1 MIALEIVEKR
11 KITIEGVF
19 FFFWRKS
26 LVLLIIKELQHQNT
40 KKLTI
45 SRGTNFI
52 QTINGKESLTLLAKA

>member
-40 KKLTI
+40 RKLTI
-45 SRGTNFI
+45 SRGTD
-52 QTINGKESLTLLAKA
+52 SD